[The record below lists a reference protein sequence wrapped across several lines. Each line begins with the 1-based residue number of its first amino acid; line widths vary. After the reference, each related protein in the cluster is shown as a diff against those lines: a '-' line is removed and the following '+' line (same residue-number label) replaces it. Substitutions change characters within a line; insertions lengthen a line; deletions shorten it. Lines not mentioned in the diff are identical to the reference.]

1 MAAQRTRLNFP
12 SKGVELSGL
21 LEIPAQ
27 GSRGFVLFAHCFTCG
42 KDIAAASRIARE
54 LTGRGFAVLRFDFT
68 GLGNSDGDFANSN
81 FSSNVDDLV
90 AAADYLRDHYEAP
103 RLLIGHSL
111 GGRAVLSA
119 AHRIAETAAV
129 VTLGAPADARHV
141 IRQFAAQVEGI
152 ESSGEAQ
159 VSLGGRAFSIRKQFL
174 DDLSQDNDDIERL
187 RTPLLVMHSP
197 LDSTVSISQAEQI
210 YRRAKHPKSFVS
222 LDTADHL
229 LSRREDTAYAASVI
243 GAWSEKYLTPVP
255 QVATRDS
262 GTRNGEV
269 EIREHNH
276 RFTRRVNSD
285 HHQWL
290 ADEPLKAGGDNLGP
304 DPYEH
309 LLAALGTCTSMT
321 LRMYANHKKIPLDDV
336 QVSLSHSR
344 QHRED
349 CEGCTDSDSRIEVL
363 QRRIR
368 LKGDLSEAQRQRLLE
383 IADRCPVHKTLEGPL
398 KVGTL
403 LVD

>member
-1 MAAQRTRLNFP
+1 MAAQRTRLSFT

-21 LEIPAQ
+21 LEIPPQ
-27 GSRGFVLFAHCFTCG
+27 GSRGFVLFAHCFTCS
-42 KDIAAASRIARE
+42 KDIPAASGIARE

-119 AHRIAETAAV
+119 AHRILETAAV
-129 VTLGAPADARHV
+129 VTIGAPADAQHV
-141 IRQFAAQVEGI
+141 IRQFGAHVDAI
-152 ESSGEAQ
+152 ESSGEAE
-159 VSLGGRAFSIRKQFL
+159 VSLGGRTFTIRKQFL
-174 DDLSQDNDDIERL
+174 DDLKQDNDDIERL

-197 LDSTVSISQAEQI
+197 LDNIVSISQAEQI
-210 YRRAKHPKSFVS
+210 YRRAKHPKSFIS
-222 LDTADHL
+222 LDKADHL
-229 LSRREDTAYAASVI
+229 LSSREDTAYAASVI

-255 QVATRDS
+255 LIATVDA
-262 GTRNGEV
+262 GTRNAEV
-269 EIREHNH
+269 DIREHNH
-276 RFTRRVNSD
+276 RFTRLVNSD
-285 HHQWL
+285 HHEWL

-321 LRMYANHKKIPLDDV
+321 VRMYANLKQIPLDDV
-336 QVSLSHSR
+336 SVTLSHSR
-344 QHRED
+344 QYGAD
-349 CEGCTDSDSRIEVL
+349 CEGCSETEKRIDVL
-363 QRRIR
+363 ERRIS
-368 LKGDLSEAQRQRLLE
+368 LKGNLTEAQRQRLLE
-383 IADRCPVHKTLEGPL
+383 IANRCPVHKTLEGPL
-398 KVGTL
+398 KVSTL
-403 LVD
+403 LID